1 MASNN
6 IKKEMRLE
14 FERCDACGQKM
25 PTPREHYEDTP
36 EGDKVRAALTNAK
49 LNRKNKRLKR

>member
-14 FERCDACGQKM
+14 FER
-25 PTPREHYEDTP
+25 
-36 EGDKVRAALTNAK
+36 DKKSGPK
-49 LNRKNKRLKR
+49 LLNKKPSGKYKNLVMTKRPSKQ

>member
-14 FERCDACGQKM
+14 FERDKK
-25 PTPREHYEDTP
+25 TPS
-36 EGDKVRAALTNAK
+36 K
-49 LNRKNKRLKR
+49 LINKKPSGKYKNLVTTKRQPKK